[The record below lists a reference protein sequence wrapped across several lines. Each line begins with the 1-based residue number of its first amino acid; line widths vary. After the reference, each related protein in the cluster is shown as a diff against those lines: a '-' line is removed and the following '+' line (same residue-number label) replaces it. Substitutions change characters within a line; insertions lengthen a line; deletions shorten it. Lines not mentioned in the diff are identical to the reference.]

1 MSFSRILARL
11 MMVPL
16 GLIVAILSVGLFLSF
31 AILSLDPV
39 EGTDPAIHT
48 IFTIFSG
55 VIIASLFGSLAAYP
69 ALAGII
75 LAEFFSWRSVWV
87 YLGFGLALSLF
98 AFHTSEEPLDQLAL
112 TLDMQAMAAGLVGGF
127 VYWLIA
133 GRGAGITKR
142 TLDDNRPKDL

>member
-11 MMVPL
+11 MMVPV
-16 GLIVAILSVGLFLSF
+16 GLIAAILSVGLFLSF
-31 AILSLDPV
+31 AILSLDPLA
-39 EGTDPAIHT
+39 GADPTANT
-48 IFTIFSG
+48 IFTLFSG
-55 VIIASLFGSLAAYP
+55 LIIASLFGSLAAYP

-75 LAEFFSWRSVWV
+75 LAELFSWRSLWI

-98 AFHTSEEPLDQLAL
+98 AFHTSDEPMDQLAL
-112 TLDMQAMAAGLVGGF
+112 TLDIQAMAAGLVGGF

-142 TLDDNRPKDL
+142 TLEGNRPKNL